1 MVEMVK
7 QFLND
12 ETAAVTVDWVV
23 LTAAIVFLGVAIA
36 IPVGTQTNTLAQKIG
51 TNVGAMPAPSTEI
64 EFD

>member
-1 MVEMVK
+1 MVHMFK

-51 TNVGAMPAPSTEI
+51 TSVDDMPAPSTEI
-64 EFD
+64 SFD